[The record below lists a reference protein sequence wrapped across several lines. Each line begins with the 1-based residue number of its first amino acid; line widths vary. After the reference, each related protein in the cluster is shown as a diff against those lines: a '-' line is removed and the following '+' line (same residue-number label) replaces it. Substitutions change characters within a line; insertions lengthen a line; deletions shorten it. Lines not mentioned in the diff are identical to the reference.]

1 MKKYVNGE
9 IIEMTEEEIAEF
21 KECVKKAAVEQF
33 HREFTKDEVVDILI
47 KLLINTAEIAD
58 SVSVKMQ
65 SYYPTFESIVGQTVK
80 LGFKFTYNGS
90 LWKTLQANLLIQ
102 SQYIPGVGTESLYT
116 KIDEEHLGNE
126 YDPIPYS
133 GNMALEKG
141 KYYVQNNAIYLC
153 DRDTVNPVYND
164 LANLV
169 GLYADTIQIQKG
181 KEKVSQA

>member
-9 IIEMTEEEIAEF
+9 CIDMTEEEISEF
-21 KECVKKAAVEQF
+21 KERVKKAAVEEF
-33 HREFTKDEVVDILI
+33 HRALTKDEVVDMLI
-47 KLLINTAEIAD
+47 KLLINTVEIAD
-58 SVSVKMQ
+58 SASVKMQ

-90 LWKTLQANLLIQ
+90 LWKTLKANLLIQ

-141 KYYVQNNAIYLC
+141 KYYAQNNAIYLC
-153 DRDTVNPVYND
+153 NRDTVNPVYND
-164 LANLV
+164 LVNLV
-169 GLYADTIQIQKG
+169 GLYADTMQIQNG